1 MLLYHRGL
9 ALGHHMEE
17 RDKLTSVP
25 PKKKKK
31 KKSRE
36 AQTHLSVD
44 QEEGNDP
51 QLIWV
56 EGLHLPCI

>member
-31 KKSRE
+31 KK
-36 AQTHLSVD
+36 
-44 QEEGNDP
+44 
-51 QLIWV
+51 V
-56 EGLHLPCI
+56 EKRRHTSQWTKRKEMTPS